1 MHSQPMDHGAVR
13 AGNGARPG
21 NGSRRQGTR
30 PLAVLMAHLYVPLC
44 ESVLANSA
52 RPSFPQR
59 PPKPATAARPTSA
72 RSASVRPMNTA
83 RPHSAAATPR
93 RSVRGA
99 ECQPPQSP
107 RGRLNV
113 KLAASRRPSSA
124 GKAHTP
130 NLNELTSILHVEQS
144 SSPPRSLRTDGSLPH
159 GGMQVHVRD
168 RDPSPSPPDPA
179 ELELPPRV
187 PWWMKGAAPAPA
199 ITAMPSFP
207 TEVATASWPTA
218 PRATVKAQTTP
229 RDLPPRP
236 GRWRSCDAPL
246 ARERLIVR
254 SPRTFAEP
262 SEPTAPARA
271 ELLDRM
277 LKLLRPQLEAM
288 QAALAIRTPS
298 AEACEACI
306 QTLVTLAPLLG
317 ALQPTASHLARSA
330 QTATRLSARGGGG
343 GSGSNADGAYYFE
356 AAALQGEEL
365 KELREASD
373 NACQQRA
380 RLRRKIS
387 DKEAALAEVRL
398 ELGLASSRMDELV
411 HDLAAKKVEAEL
423 RRTQQ
428 QQYHQRYEMIL
439 AEAAHATRMQLD
451 EQEKLQQ
458 RLVQYELEI
467 AARETAPPPE
477 TAPEGM
483 SPVRARSLDAPFDA
497 PPARP
502 RNVSD
507 LIIDLI
513 PEVEA
518 DLFAD
523 AAASDLD
530 EPRSEGVGAA
540 SMAQAATLA

>member
-1 MHSQPMDHGAVR
+1 
-13 AGNGARPG
+13 
-21 NGSRRQGTR
+21 
-30 PLAVLMAHLYVPLC
+30 
-44 ESVLANSA
+44 
-52 RPSFPQR
+52 
-59 PPKPATAARPTSA
+59 
-72 RSASVRPMNTA
+72 
-83 RPHSAAATPR
+83 
-93 RSVRGA
+93 
-99 ECQPPQSP
+99 
-107 RGRLNV
+107 
-113 KLAASRRPSSA
+113 
-124 GKAHTP
+124 
-130 NLNELTSILHVEQS
+130 
-144 SSPPRSLRTDGSLPH
+144 
-159 GGMQVHVRD
+159 
-168 RDPSPSPPDPA
+168 
-179 ELELPPRV
+179 
-187 PWWMKGAAPAPA
+187 
-199 ITAMPSFP
+199 
-207 TEVATASWPTA
+207 
-218 PRATVKAQTTP
+218 
-229 RDLPPRP
+229 
-236 GRWRSCDAPL
+236 
-246 ARERLIVR
+246 
-254 SPRTFAEP
+254 
-262 SEPTAPARA
+262 
-271 ELLDRM
+271 M

-317 ALQPTASHLARSA
+317 PLQPTASHLARSA

-483 SPVRARSLDAPFDA
+483 SPVRARSLDAPYK

-507 LIIDLI
+507 LFIDLI

-540 SMAQAATLA
+540 SMAQAAALA

>member
-1 MHSQPMDHGAVR
+1 
-13 AGNGARPG
+13 
-21 NGSRRQGTR
+21 
-30 PLAVLMAHLYVPLC
+30 MAHLYVPLC

-179 ELELPPRV
+179 ELEPVDLPPRV
-187 PWWMKGAAPAPA
+187 QWWMKGAAPAPA

-207 TEVATASWPTA
+207 SEVATASWPTA

-497 PPARP
+497 PYTGKDFAMVDGGAYKPPARP

-530 EPRSEGVGAA
+530 EPRPEGVGAA

>member
-1 MHSQPMDHGAVR
+1 
-13 AGNGARPG
+13 
-21 NGSRRQGTR
+21 
-30 PLAVLMAHLYVPLC
+30 
-44 ESVLANSA
+44 
-52 RPSFPQR
+52 
-59 PPKPATAARPTSA
+59 
-72 RSASVRPMNTA
+72 
-83 RPHSAAATPR
+83 
-93 RSVRGA
+93 
-99 ECQPPQSP
+99 
-107 RGRLNV
+107 
-113 KLAASRRPSSA
+113 
-124 GKAHTP
+124 
-130 NLNELTSILHVEQS
+130 
-144 SSPPRSLRTDGSLPH
+144 
-159 GGMQVHVRD
+159 
-168 RDPSPSPPDPA
+168 
-179 ELELPPRV
+179 
-187 PWWMKGAAPAPA
+187 
-199 ITAMPSFP
+199 
-207 TEVATASWPTA
+207 
-218 PRATVKAQTTP
+218 
-229 RDLPPRP
+229 
-236 GRWRSCDAPL
+236 
-246 ARERLIVR
+246 
-254 SPRTFAEP
+254 
-262 SEPTAPARA
+262 
-271 ELLDRM
+271 M

-317 ALQPTASHLARSA
+317 PLQPTASHLARSA

-365 KELREASD
+365 RELREASD

-451 EQEKLQQ
+451 EQEKLRQ

-483 SPVRARSLDAPFDA
+483 SPVPARSLDAPFDA
-497 PPARP
+497 PYKPPARP

-530 EPRSEGVGAA
+530 EPRPEGVGAA

>member
-1 MHSQPMDHGAVR
+1 
-13 AGNGARPG
+13 
-21 NGSRRQGTR
+21 
-30 PLAVLMAHLYVPLC
+30 
-44 ESVLANSA
+44 
-52 RPSFPQR
+52 
-59 PPKPATAARPTSA
+59 
-72 RSASVRPMNTA
+72 
-83 RPHSAAATPR
+83 
-93 RSVRGA
+93 
-99 ECQPPQSP
+99 
-107 RGRLNV
+107 
-113 KLAASRRPSSA
+113 
-124 GKAHTP
+124 
-130 NLNELTSILHVEQS
+130 
-144 SSPPRSLRTDGSLPH
+144 
-159 GGMQVHVRD
+159 
-168 RDPSPSPPDPA
+168 
-179 ELELPPRV
+179 
-187 PWWMKGAAPAPA
+187 
-199 ITAMPSFP
+199 
-207 TEVATASWPTA
+207 
-218 PRATVKAQTTP
+218 
-229 RDLPPRP
+229 
-236 GRWRSCDAPL
+236 
-246 ARERLIVR
+246 
-254 SPRTFAEP
+254 
-262 SEPTAPARA
+262 
-271 ELLDRM
+271 M

-428 QQYHQRYEMIL
+428 QQYHQRYEKIL
-439 AEAAHATRMQLD
+439 AEAAHATRVQLD
-451 EQEKLQQ
+451 EQQ

-483 SPVRARSLDAPFDA
+483 SPVRACSLDAQYK

-523 AAASDLD
+523 
-530 EPRSEGVGAA
+530 EPEGVGAA
-540 SMAQAATLA
+540 SVAQAATLA

>member
-1 MHSQPMDHGAVR
+1 
-13 AGNGARPG
+13 
-21 NGSRRQGTR
+21 
-30 PLAVLMAHLYVPLC
+30 
-44 ESVLANSA
+44 
-52 RPSFPQR
+52 
-59 PPKPATAARPTSA
+59 
-72 RSASVRPMNTA
+72 
-83 RPHSAAATPR
+83 
-93 RSVRGA
+93 
-99 ECQPPQSP
+99 
-107 RGRLNV
+107 
-113 KLAASRRPSSA
+113 
-124 GKAHTP
+124 
-130 NLNELTSILHVEQS
+130 
-144 SSPPRSLRTDGSLPH
+144 
-159 GGMQVHVRD
+159 
-168 RDPSPSPPDPA
+168 
-179 ELELPPRV
+179 
-187 PWWMKGAAPAPA
+187 
-199 ITAMPSFP
+199 
-207 TEVATASWPTA
+207 
-218 PRATVKAQTTP
+218 
-229 RDLPPRP
+229 
-236 GRWRSCDAPL
+236 
-246 ARERLIVR
+246 
-254 SPRTFAEP
+254 
-262 SEPTAPARA
+262 
-271 ELLDRM
+271 M

-365 KELREASD
+365 FELREASD

-380 RLRRKIS
+380 KLRRKIS

-428 QQYHQRYEMIL
+428 QQYHQRYEMTL

-483 SPVRARSLDAPFDA
+483 SPVRAPYK

-502 RNVSD
+502 RDVSD

-530 EPRSEGVGAA
+530 EPRPEGVGAA

>member
-1 MHSQPMDHGAVR
+1 
-13 AGNGARPG
+13 
-21 NGSRRQGTR
+21 
-30 PLAVLMAHLYVPLC
+30 
-44 ESVLANSA
+44 
-52 RPSFPQR
+52 
-59 PPKPATAARPTSA
+59 
-72 RSASVRPMNTA
+72 
-83 RPHSAAATPR
+83 
-93 RSVRGA
+93 
-99 ECQPPQSP
+99 
-107 RGRLNV
+107 
-113 KLAASRRPSSA
+113 
-124 GKAHTP
+124 
-130 NLNELTSILHVEQS
+130 
-144 SSPPRSLRTDGSLPH
+144 
-159 GGMQVHVRD
+159 
-168 RDPSPSPPDPA
+168 
-179 ELELPPRV
+179 
-187 PWWMKGAAPAPA
+187 
-199 ITAMPSFP
+199 
-207 TEVATASWPTA
+207 
-218 PRATVKAQTTP
+218 
-229 RDLPPRP
+229 
-236 GRWRSCDAPL
+236 
-246 ARERLIVR
+246 
-254 SPRTFAEP
+254 
-262 SEPTAPARA
+262 
-271 ELLDRM
+271 M

-365 KELREASD
+365 FELREASD

-380 RLRRKIS
+380 KLRRKIS

-428 QQYHQRYEMIL
+428 QQYHQRYEMTL

-497 PPARP
+497 PYTGKDFAMVDGGAYKPPARP

-530 EPRSEGVGAA
+530 EPRPEGVGAA

>member
-1 MHSQPMDHGAVR
+1 
-13 AGNGARPG
+13 
-21 NGSRRQGTR
+21 
-30 PLAVLMAHLYVPLC
+30 
-44 ESVLANSA
+44 
-52 RPSFPQR
+52 
-59 PPKPATAARPTSA
+59 
-72 RSASVRPMNTA
+72 
-83 RPHSAAATPR
+83 
-93 RSVRGA
+93 
-99 ECQPPQSP
+99 
-107 RGRLNV
+107 
-113 KLAASRRPSSA
+113 
-124 GKAHTP
+124 
-130 NLNELTSILHVEQS
+130 
-144 SSPPRSLRTDGSLPH
+144 
-159 GGMQVHVRD
+159 
-168 RDPSPSPPDPA
+168 
-179 ELELPPRV
+179 
-187 PWWMKGAAPAPA
+187 MKGAAPAPA

-207 TEVATASWPTA
+207 SEVATASWPTA

-317 ALQPTASHLARSA
+317 PLQPTASHLARSA

-380 RLRRKIS
+380 KLRRKIS

-483 SPVRARSLDAPFDA
+483 SPVRAMAIRSLDAPFDA

-530 EPRSEGVGAA
+530 EPRPEGVGAA

>member
-1 MHSQPMDHGAVR
+1 MDHGAVR

-44 ESVLANSA
+44 ESMLANSA

-144 SSPPRSLRTDGSLPH
+144 SSPPKSLRTDGSLPHGGMQVEQSSSPPRSLRTDGSLPH

-179 ELELPPRV
+179 ELEPVDLPPRV
-187 PWWMKGAAPAPA
+187 QWWMKGAAPAPA

-218 PRATVKAQTTP
+218 PRAIKKAQTTP

-380 RLRRKIS
+380 KLRRKIS

-398 ELGLASSRMDELV
+398 ELGLASSRMDELM
-411 HDLAAKKVEAEL
+411 HDLAAKKV
-423 RRTQQ
+423 
-428 QQYHQRYEMIL
+428 
-439 AEAAHATRMQLD
+439 
-451 EQEKLQQ
+451 
-458 RLVQYELEI
+458 
-467 AARETAPPPE
+467 
-477 TAPEGM
+477 
-483 SPVRARSLDAPFDA
+483 
-497 PPARP
+497 
-502 RNVSD
+502 
-507 LIIDLI
+507 
-513 PEVEA
+513 
-518 DLFAD
+518 
-523 AAASDLD
+523 
-530 EPRSEGVGAA
+530 
-540 SMAQAATLA
+540 